1 MLAVP
6 PRRAADFVGWGN
18 AYLGGHVSL
27 DEAAEGVVGC
37 DLGHRVDGMLQGDDV
52 SVTVA
57 LGRLAQAG
65 ARGLRLALPVPG
77 DVSSLS
83 GPLEFNLE
91 ALAAGEA
98 VLVVGGPSGLVPSV
112 AHRGDSQGGL
122 SAEVVRWRVLETNGA
137 LPACASV
144 AEAGHALAGT
154 VREATSALTSLDVAA
169 TGAGSEP
176 GLAGLRTSAGGSR
189 DLPPGYS
196 ARANEVVRQAWFLA
210 ALVALADGE
219 DGAAVS
225 AWEMGARRG
234 QLIAVAD
241 AARAA
246 LVAGY
251 NEPTAQSSGGVR
263 PSG

>member
-18 AYLGGHVSL
+18 AYLGGQVSL
-27 DEAAEGVVGC
+27 DAAAEGVVGR
-37 DLGHRVDGMLQGDDV
+37 DPGHRVDGMLQGDDV

-77 DVSSLS
+77 DVSSLP

-98 VLVVGGPSGLVPSV
+98 VLVVGGPTGLVPTVLQV
-112 AHRGDSQGGL
+112 ASQREL
-122 SAEVVRWRVLETNGA
+122 HAEVVRWRVLETNGA

-144 AEAGHALAGT
+144 AEASRALAGT

-169 TGAGSEP
+169 TAAGSEP
-176 GLAGLRTSAGGSR
+176 GLAGLRTGAGGSR
-189 DLPPGYS
+189 NLPPGYS
-196 ARANEVVRQAWFLA
+196 DRANEVVRQAWFLA

-225 AWEMGARRG
+225 SWEMGARRS

-246 LVAGY
+246 LVAAY